1 MAQVATTVGE
11 GWQRF
16 AALADGSSA
25 PVVLATARDLTAAG
39 FMQLDEGVFL
49 LGTGSNGVTQTM
61 FAMCALTGGLMQLAA
76 WGYRLPRPGWAPE
89 QYEGSGG
96 PTADAAAGANAE
108 AEAVG
113 RRVGGLTLADA
124 HRTPHLYLLA
134 IGTFGLGITGLP
146 FLINAKFLLND
157 VFGGCALP
165 AATLVG
171 ASATFPSLLSAAN
184 LSGRFIWG
192 PMSDRSR
199 HLGAYLGAYLGDD
212 SWR

>member
-1 MAQVATTVGE
+1 MAKVATIVGE
-11 GWQRF
+11 GGQRF
-16 AALADGSSA
+16 ATLADGSTA

-39 FMQLDEGVFL
+39 FTQLEEGVFL

-61 FAMCALTGGLMQLAA
+61 FAMCALTGGLMHLAA
-76 WGYRLPRPGWAPE
+76 WGYRLPRPGWTPE
-89 QYEGSGG
+89 RGLGSGG
-96 PTADAAAGANAE
+96 PTADADADAAAETE
-108 AEAVG
+108 AEAAE

-165 AATLVG
+165 TATLVG
-171 ASATFPSLLSAAN
+171 ASASFPSLLSAAN

-192 PMSDRSR
+192 PISDR
-199 HLGAYLGAYLGDD
+199 
-212 SWR
+212 